1 MNAAITP
8 SVKGQISTEAQADI
22 PESLQTL
29 SSIVSAPCEIDV
41 YLWSHLQKYY
51 MEQGEDENLV
61 YLGFFAFI
69 ATLLSLGLAI
79 GVVIAL
85 GSLLFIQAKI
95 IMRNETTIENW
106 IVSKA
111 QMRERDNEEDEF
123 VYPYNLGV
131 AENLKQVF
139 VYPLGDGITWPVV
152 SGCNQ
157 YTLTV
162 SDNICAYYVPF
173 YEILL
178 LLRLLL
184 RYLQSQTSWM
194 TGMPL

>member
-85 GSLLFIQAKI
+85 GSLLFIQVTAGKHLLPFVAFSAF
-95 IMRNETTIENW
+95 
-106 IVSKA
+106 IV
-111 QMRERDNEEDEF
+111 
-123 VYPYNLGV
+123 
-131 AENLKQVF
+131 
-139 VYPLGDGITWPVV
+139 
-152 SGCNQ
+152 C
-157 YTLTV
+157 
-162 SDNICAYYVPF
+162 ICR
-173 YEILL
+173 I
-178 LLRLLL
+178 
-184 RYLQSQTSWM
+184 WD
-194 TGMPL
+194 